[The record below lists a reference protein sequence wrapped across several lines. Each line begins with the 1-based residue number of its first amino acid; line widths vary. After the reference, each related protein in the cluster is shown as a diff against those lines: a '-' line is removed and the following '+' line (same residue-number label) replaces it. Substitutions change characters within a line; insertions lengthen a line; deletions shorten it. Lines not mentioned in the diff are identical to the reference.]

1 MEQKRKL
8 LLELGVVALFFGW
21 WFFFVASNVDATL
34 GEIYIGLTLGAGLM
48 ALIDNSLDKKEL
60 ELVNPNNSWIAAITI
75 AVVGY
80 FVIIFGGQLVVK
92 LVSGVPLVDVLKLLQ
107 SSAPVF
113 SNSKIIND
121 LTFGFFV
128 AYIET
133 YAIFVVGYDLLASMF
148 KVSISKQGLRSIKIW
163 LIIIGLT
170 AFFTILHATA
180 KALDQSSLVVVA
192 FMGLISLIIITIT
205 KEGRTGILTHI
216 IANSVAVFFGG

>member
-1 MEQKRKL
+1 
-8 LLELGVVALFFGW
+8 
-21 WFFFVASNVDATL
+21 
-34 GEIYIGLTLGAGLM
+34 
-48 ALIDNSLDKKEL
+48 
-60 ELVNPNNSWIAAITI
+60 
-75 AVVGY
+75 
-80 FVIIFGGQLVVK
+80 
-92 LVSGVPLVDVLKLLQ
+92 
-107 SSAPVF
+107 
-113 SNSKIIND
+113 
-121 LTFGFFV
+121 
-128 AYIET
+128 
-133 YAIFVVGYDLLASMF
+133 MF